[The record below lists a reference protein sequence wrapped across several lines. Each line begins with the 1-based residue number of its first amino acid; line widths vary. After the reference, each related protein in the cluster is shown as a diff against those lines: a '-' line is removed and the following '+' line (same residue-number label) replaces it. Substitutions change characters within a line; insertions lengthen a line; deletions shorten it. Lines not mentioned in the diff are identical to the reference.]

1 MAEFFLRVGQ
11 VLAGLACAGSVVGA
25 LLAIGL
31 SRAGRDTVYMVI
43 VLYMLGAM
51 AGVCF
56 WGAMVVVFTEVLR
69 LREERAQATRSPAP
83 SPLQQNEQ
91 PGSVRE

>member
-31 SRAGRDTVYMVI
+31 SRRDTVYMVT
-43 VLYMLGAM
+43 VLSMLGAV

-91 PGSVRE
+91 PGGVRE